1 MTATHTVTYRIVE
14 TLDPRR
20 PGERWFEVWGGNPA
34 TGYEWQIAV
43 YDTRERAEELVKHWE
58 EAKA

>member
-20 PGERWFEVWGGNPA
+20 PDGRWFEVWSSN
-34 TGYEWQIAV
+34 Q
-43 YDTRERAEELVKHWE
+43 
-58 EAKA
+58 EAQR

>member
-20 PGERWFEVWGGNPA
+20 PDGRWFEIWSSNPA
-34 TGYEWQIAV
+34 TGYQWLVGV
-43 YDTRERAEELVKHWE
+43 YDSQQRAAELVKHWQE
-58 EAKA
+58 DAR